1 MSEAVEAEI
10 IEPEEA
16 SELTVAYSPAVIEAN
31 FDALEAHVRKLVAD
45 YEGATYDMSKDEN
58 VKAAKRDRTY
68 LNGIAKQIDE
78 RRKAVA
84 REYTAPLAA
93 FEDRCKAVAGIA
105 KQAADGIKAQLDDA
119 EAERQARA
127 YAKLQEHYEEFA
139 GLLAPVVP
147 YERFHEKQWLNKT
160 FGEAKAFKAL
170 EKKVSNLAQDWETL
184 KAQFEGEPFYDEA
197 ERELFATLD
206 LGAAITAAHKA
217 AEERRRIAELKAAM
231 EPEPMEET
239 ETMEEAEPEAEAP
252 EQVANW
258 WSAGGIVEAEA
269 YPIPPDERQ
278 DPLPAPMAD
287 NEAQPAPMPAPV
299 PPAPPAPAP
308 VAMAGDPWTVVVPC
322 ATREQMQGVAAA
334 LKAQGVVGTIMHGTV
349 GQVYERMNGGY

>member
-1 MSEAVEAEI
+1 MSEAVKAEI

-31 FDALEAHVRKLVAD
+31 FDALEAHVRRLVAD
-45 YEGATYDMSKDEN
+45 YEGATYDMGKDEN
-58 VKAAKRDRTY
+58 VKAAKRDRAY
-68 LNGIAKQIDE
+68 LNGIAKEIDE
-78 RRKAVA
+78 RRKAVS
-84 REYTAPLAA
+84 REYTKPLAA

-147 YERFHEKQWLNKT
+147 YERFHERQWLNKT

-170 EKKVSNLAQDWETL
+170 EEKVSSLAQDWETL

-231 EPEPMEET
+231 EPEPA
-239 ETMEEAEPEAEAP
+239 EEAEPEAEAP

-258 WSAGGIVEAEA
+258 WACGGMVEPEA
-269 YPIPPDERQ
+269 CPVPPEEWQ
-278 DPLPAPMAD
+278 DPQPASMAAY
-287 NEAQPAPMPAPV
+287 EPQPAPAPA
-299 PPAPPAPAP
+299 PPAPPAPVPAP
-308 VAMAGDPWTVVVPC
+308 MAMAGDPWTIVVPC

>member
-1 MSEAVEAEI
+1 MSEAVEAVV

-45 YEGATYDMSKDEN
+45 YEDATYDMSKDEN

-147 YERFHEKQWLNKT
+147 YERFHERQWLNKT

-170 EKKVSNLAQDWETL
+170 EAKVERLAQDWETL
-184 KAQFEGEPFYDEA
+184 KAQFQGEPFYDEA

-217 AEERRRIAELKAAM
+217 EEERRRIAELKAAM
-231 EPEPMEET
+231 EPEPAEET
-239 ETMEEAEPEAEAP
+239 EPEAEAP

-258 WSAGGIVEAEA
+258 WACGGIVEPEA
-269 YPIPPDERQ
+269 CPVPPEEWQ
-278 DPLPAPMAD
+278 DPQPASMAAY
-287 NEAQPAPMPAPV
+287 EPQPAPAPA
-299 PPAPPAPAP
+299 PPAPPAPVPAP
-308 VAMAGDPWTVVVPC
+308 VAMAGDPWTIVVPC

>member
-16 SELTVAYSPAVIEAN
+16 SELTVTYSPAVIEAN
-31 FDALEAHVRKLVAD
+31 FDALEAHVRRLVAD
-45 YEGATYDMSKDEN
+45 YEGATYDMGKDEN
-58 VKAAKRDRTY
+58 VKAAKRDRAY
-68 LNGIAKQIDE
+68 LNGIAKEIDE
-78 RRKAVA
+78 RRKAVS
-84 REYTAPLAA
+84 REYTKPLAA

-105 KQAADGIKAQLDDA
+105 KQAADGIKAQLD
-119 EAERQARA
+119 EAEEERQQRA
-127 YAKLQEHYEEFA
+127 YAKLREHYEEFA
-139 GLLAPVVP
+139 GLLTPVVP
-147 YERFHEKQWLNKT
+147 YERFHERQWLNKT

-170 EKKVSNLAQDWETL
+170 EEKVSSLAQDWETL

-206 LGAAITAAHKA
+206 LGAAISAAHKA
-217 AEERRRIAELKAAM
+217 AEERQRIAELKAAM
-231 EPEPMEET
+231 EPEPA
-239 ETMEEAEPEAEAP
+239 EEAEPEAEAP

-258 WSAGGIVEAEA
+258 WACGGIVEPEA
-269 YPIPPDERQ
+269 CPVPPEEWQ
-278 DPLPAPMAD
+278 DPQPASMAAY
-287 NEAQPAPMPAPV
+287 EAQPAPAPA
-299 PPAPPAPAP
+299 PPAPPAPVPAP
-308 VAMAGDPWTVVVPC
+308 MAMAGDPWTIVVPC

>member
-1 MSEAVEAEI
+1 MSEAVEAVAEV

-16 SELTVAYSPAVIEAN
+16 SELTVAYSPAVITAN
-31 FDALEAHVRKLVAD
+31 FDALEAHVRNLVAD

-93 FEDRCKAVAGIA
+93 FEDRCKAVSGIA
-105 KQAADGIKAQLDDA
+105 KQAADGIKAQLDQA
-119 EAERQARA
+119 EEERQARA

-147 YERFHEKQWLNKT
+147 YERFHEKQWTNKT
-160 FGEAKAFKAL
+160 FGEIKACKAL
-170 EKKVSNLAQDWETL
+170 EAKVSKLAGDWETL
-184 KAQFEGEPFYDEA
+184 KAQFQGEPFYDEA

-217 AEERRRIAELKAAM
+217 EEERQRIAELKAAM
-231 EPEPMEET
+231 EPEPVEEP
-239 ETMEEAEPEAEAP
+239 EPEPEAVPEPAKRQAAEFPQPLEQAPAPVECAP
-252 EQVANW
+252 E
-258 WSAGGIVEAEA
+258 
-269 YPIPPDERQ
+269 P
-278 DPLPAPMAD
+278 
-287 NEAQPAPMPAPV
+287 QPAPMPAPV
-299 PPAPPAPAP
+299 PPAPPMPAPAP
-308 VAMAGDPWTVVVPC
+308 MATAGDPWTVVVPC

>member
-16 SELTVAYSPAVIEAN
+16 SGLTVAYSPAVIEAN
-31 FDALEAHVRKLVAD
+31 FDALEAHVRRLVAD
-45 YEGATYDMSKDEN
+45 YEGATYDMGKDEN
-58 VKAAKRDRTY
+58 VKAAKRDRAY
-68 LNGIAKQIDE
+68 LNGIAKEIDE
-78 RRKAVA
+78 RRKAVS
-84 REYTAPLAA
+84 REYTKPLAA

-105 KQAADGIKAQLDDA
+105 KQAADGIKAQLD
-119 EAERQARA
+119 EAEEERQLRA
-127 YAKLQEHYEEFA
+127 YAKLREHYEEFA

-147 YERFHEKQWLNKT
+147 YERFHEKQWTNKT
-160 FGEAKAFKAL
+160 FGEVKAFKAL
-170 EKKVSNLAQDWETL
+170 EAKVERLAQDWETL
-184 KAQFEGEPFYDEA
+184 KAQFRGEPFYDEA

-217 AEERRRIAELKAAM
+217 EEERRRIAELKAAM
-231 EPEPMEET
+231 EPEPVEEP
-239 ETMEEAEPEAEAP
+239 EPEAVP
-252 EQVANW
+252 EP
-258 WSAGGIVEAEA
+258 AECQPA
-269 YPIPPDERQ
+269 EFPQ
-278 DPLPAPMAD
+278 PLEQMPEPQP
-287 NEAQPAPMPAPV
+287 EPQPAPMPAPV

-349 GQVYERMNGGY
+349 SQVYERMNGGY

>member
-31 FDALEAHVRKLVAD
+31 FDALEAHVRRLVAD
-45 YEGATYDMSKDEN
+45 YEGATYDMGKDEN
-58 VKAAKRDRTY
+58 VKAAKRDRAY
-68 LNGIAKQIDE
+68 LNGIAKEIDE
-78 RRKAVA
+78 RRKAVS
-84 REYTAPLAA
+84 REYTKPLAA

-147 YERFHEKQWLNKT
+147 YERFHERQWLNKT

-170 EKKVSNLAQDWETL
+170 EEKVSSLAQDWETL
-184 KAQFEGEPFYDEA
+184 KTQFEGEPFYDEA

-206 LGAAITAAHKA
+206 LGAAISAAHKA
-217 AEERRRIAELKAAM
+217 AEERQRIAELKAAM
-231 EPEPMEET
+231 EPEPA
-239 ETMEEAEPEAEAP
+239 EEAEPEAEAP

-258 WSAGGIVEAEA
+258 WACGGIVEPEA
-269 YPIPPDERQ
+269 CPVPPEEWQ
-278 DPLPAPMAD
+278 DPQPASMAAY
-287 NEAQPAPMPAPV
+287 EAQPAPAPA
-299 PPAPPAPAP
+299 PPAPPAPVPAP
-308 VAMAGDPWTVVVPC
+308 MAMAGDPWTIVVPC

>member
-45 YEGATYDMSKDEN
+45 YEDATYDMSKDEN

-68 LNGIAKQIDE
+68 LNGIAKQINE

-147 YERFHEKQWLNKT
+147 YERFHERQWLNKT

-170 EKKVSNLAQDWETL
+170 EAKVERLAQNWETL
-184 KAQFEGEPFYDEA
+184 KAQFQGEPFYDEA

-231 EPEPMEET
+231 EPEPA
-239 ETMEEAEPEAEAP
+239 EEAEPEAEAP
-252 EQVANW
+252 EQVAKW
-258 WSAGGIVEAEA
+258 WACGGMVEPEA
-269 YPIPPDERQ
+269 CPVPPEEWQ
-278 DPLPAPMAD
+278 DPQPASMAAY
-287 NEAQPAPMPAPV
+287 EPQPAPAPA
-299 PPAPPAPAP
+299 PPAPPAPVPAP
-308 VAMAGDPWTVVVPC
+308 MAMAGDPWTIVVPC